1 MKYKISDILERKG
14 YNLRR
19 AGELIK
25 CSCPFHNDPTPSF
38 VIYPKTNSFY
48 CFGCEV
54 GGGPIQLLKL
64 FGEKIPIDLLM
75 DINKEKTPLK
85 HQTDVSV
92 LFEEKP
98 IKKLR
103 RIVRTIR
110 KRRQQATKPD
120 ILNTRILKVVKA
132 YRALERKTDENTTYR

>member
-1 MKYKISDILERKG
+1 MKYKVSDILERKG

-38 VIYPKTNSFY
+38 VVYPKTNSFY

-54 GGGPIQLLKL
+54 GGGPLQLLKL
-64 FGEKIPIDLLM
+64 FGEKIPVELLM
-75 DINKEKTPLK
+75 EIDKEKTPLK
-85 HQTDVSV
+85 YKAEAAD
-92 LFEEKP
+92 LFDEKP

-103 RIVRTIR
+103 RIVYNIR
-110 KRRQQATKPD
+110 KRRQQSVQHHV
-120 ILNTRILKVVKA
+120 LNTRILNAVKA
-132 YRALERKTDENTTYR
+132 YRALER